1 MTLITVFIGML
12 VLSVVAIILL
22 IWLGCRLVFPP
33 IPQPDG
39 YGRRTAWLGALVLIL
54 MIVIAA
60 LMYWMVAL

>member
-12 VLSVVAIILL
+12 VLSVVAIVLM

-33 IPQPDG
+33 VPQSDG

-54 MIVIAA
+54 IIVIAA
-60 LMYWMVAL
+60 LMYWLVAL